1 MVVSGAMRNSSGAKI
16 SERTL
21 EQVFHDILRGE
32 SGGTSP
38 EGAEKIGAVS
48 AAHRIFTNSL
58 AALPWMIRRREGQNR
73 REIDHDIADV
83 LKRRANEYMTPFM
96 AEKILYSRAFWHG
109 VGYAWI
115 ERDEETG
122 RVKSLIPIPVEPE
135 ISVNRK
141 DGTRWYKFE
150 LPEENVFG
158 ERISKTFG
166 ESQLFRY
173 TFESYDG
180 MTGRGFLDMAGEMLD
195 TDLKA
200 QNYNNKFYTNGAR
213 PSGIIEVA
221 AELGKTKRDML
232 KEEFSAK
239 YSGDNAFKV
248 AVLDLGMK
256 YTQLGISH
264 QESQYV
270 ENRNFSVEEVSRFT
284 GIPVYML
291 QAGKQSYQ
299 SNEQQQLDFVMN
311 VMTPHLVQIEQEAMF
326 KLFSE
331 QDRADGCYLKKNEAA
346 MLRGTHATRAE
357 YYQKMMGM
365 GVYNQ
370 DEIRAM
376 EDLSPL
382 PDGMGQSFWMS
393 KNYAPIDDKSAFGGT
408 NTVEGGEE

>member
-1 MVVSGAMRNSSGAKI
+1 MILGNAVRNTTTVNEKPW
-16 SERTL
+16 
-21 EQVFHDILRGE
+21 EQVFRDILAAEGDAR
-32 SGGTSP
+32 TP
-38 EGAEKIGAVS
+38 EKVEKIGAVA

-58 AALPWMIRRREGQNR
+58 AALPWMIRMKDGEKRLEV
-73 REIDHDIADV
+73 DHGISKV
-83 LKRRANEYMTPFM
+83 LKQRANEYMTPFM
-96 AEKILYSRAFWHG
+96 AEKILYSMAFWHG

-115 ERDEETG
+115 ERNEKTG
-122 RVKSLIPIPVEPE
+122 EITGLIPLPVDPE
-135 ISVNRK
+135 IYVNQT

-150 LPEENVFG
+150 LPEDNVFG
-158 ERISKTFG
+158 KKLSKTFG
-166 ESQLFRY
+166 ESQLFKY
-173 TFESYDG
+173 MFESYDG
-180 MTGRGFLDMAGEMLD
+180 FIGRGFLKMAKETLD

-221 AELGKTKRDML
+221 AELGKEKRSML
-232 KEEFSAK
+232 KEEFTEK
-239 YSGDNAFKV
+239 YSGNNAFKV

-264 QESQYV
+264 QESQYI

-311 VMTPHLVQIEQEAMF
+311 VMTPHLVQIEQEAMY
-326 KLFSE
+326 KLFS
-331 QDRADGCYLKKNEAA
+331 QKDREAGYYLKKNEAA
-346 MLRGTHATRAE
+346 MLRGTHEARAN

-365 GVYNQ
+365 SVYNA
-370 DEIRAM
+370 DEVRAM

-382 PDGMGQSFWMS
+382 PDGLGQSYWMS
-393 KNYAPIDDKSAFGGT
+393 KNYAPVDDKSAFGGNEANKT
-408 NTVEGGEE
+408 EGGEE